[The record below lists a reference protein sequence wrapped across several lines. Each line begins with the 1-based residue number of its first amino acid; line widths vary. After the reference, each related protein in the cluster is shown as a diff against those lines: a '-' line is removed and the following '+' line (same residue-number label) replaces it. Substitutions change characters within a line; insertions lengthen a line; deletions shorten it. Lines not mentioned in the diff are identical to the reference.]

1 METYSKQHINIGSD
15 LYIELH
21 HNSNLNNKPFMLK
34 VFSYEGY
41 TEHRLDR
48 SELLNLSEVLADF
61 AFDKTNDNKYDDD
74 YTGLARL
81 WHNRRNE
88 ALDELDQ
95 LQTKLEDLENK
106 YDKALSH
113 HQDR

>member
-1 METYSKQHINIGSD
+1 METYSKQFISINLD
-15 LYIELH
+15 LDIELH
-21 HNSNLNNKPFMLK
+21 HNSNLRNKPFMLK
-34 VFSYEGY
+34 VFAYEGY

-61 AFDKTNDNKYDDD
+61 AFDKTNNNKYDDD
-74 YTGLARL
+74 CTGLVRL
-81 WHNRRNE
+81 WHTRRNE

-106 YDKALSH
+106 YDKALSN

>member
-1 METYSKQHINIGSD
+1 METYNKQFITINPE
-15 LYIELH
+15 LYVELH
-21 HNSNLNNKPFMLK
+21 HNANLNNKPFMLK

-48 SELLNLSEVLADF
+48 SELLNLSEILADF
-61 AFDKTNDNKYDDD
+61 AFDKTNDNKYTDD

-88 ALDELDQ
+88 ALDELDK

-106 YDKALSH
+106 YDKALSN
-113 HQDR
+113 Q

>member
-1 METYSKQHINIGSD
+1 METYNKQFVTINSD
-15 LYIELH
+15 FYIELH
-21 HNSNLNNKPFMLK
+21 HNGNVNHKPFMLK
-34 VFSYEGY
+34 VFCYEGY

-48 SELLNLSEVLADF
+48 SELLNLSEILADF

-106 YDKALSH
+106 YDKALSN
-113 HQDR
+113 QQN

>member
-1 METYSKQHINIGSD
+1 METYNKQFISINSGLD
-15 LYIELH
+15 IELH
-21 HNSNLNNKPFMLK
+21 HNSNLSSKPFMLK
-34 VFSYEGY
+34 IFAYEGY

-48 SELLNLSEVLADF
+48 TELLNLSEILADF

-106 YDKALSH
+106 YDKALSN
-113 HQDR
+113 Q

>member
-1 METYSKQHINIGSD
+1 METYNKQFITINPE

-21 HNSNLNNKPFMLK
+21 HNANVNNKPFMLK
-34 VFSYEGY
+34 VFAYEGY

-61 AFDKTNDNKYDDD
+61 AFDKTNNVEYDGN
-74 YTGLARL
+74 YGGLVRL
-81 WHNRRNE
+81 WHHRRNE
-88 ALDELDQ
+88 ALDELDKI
-95 LQTKLEDLENK
+95 QTKFEDLQNK

>member
-1 METYSKQHINIGSD
+1 MEAYSKQFISINSD
-15 LYIELH
+15 LDIELH
-21 HNSNLNNKPFMLK
+21 HNANLNKKPFMLK

-41 TEHRLDR
+41 IEYRLDR
-48 SELLNLSEVLADF
+48 SELLNLSELLADF

-74 YTGLARL
+74 YTGLAKL

-88 ALDELDQ
+88 ALDELDK

-106 YDKALSH
+106 YDKALSD
-113 HQDR
+113 Q